1 MIIELRKYNP
11 AEELLIRC
19 RHVRLVEHR
28 NMERGKSVAT
38 AAVRMRETGQRE
50 DTGAHITNI

>member
-19 RHVRLVEHR
+19 RHVRLVDHR
-28 NMERGKSVAT
+28 NMERGESVAT
-38 AAVRMRETGQRE
+38 VAVCMREMGQRE
-50 DTGAHITNI
+50 DTGAHITDI